1 MKHVTFTRDM
11 RPYRPGEMRL
21 VPDDVAAALERDGVI
36 QPNPPAWPPVAA
48 DRPADSAPAAQQPLR
63 RPRFPRGR
71 DLLGQTYLTK

>member
-21 VPDDVAAALERDGVI
+21 VPDDVATQLEAEGVI
-36 QPNPPAWPPVAA
+36 APNPPAWPPV
-48 DRPADSAPAAQQPLR
+48 PAQAGTPTVKPDPAAPPR
-63 RPRFPRGR
+63 RRFPRGR